1 MSISRG
7 CCQPKQASIMSIS
20 TADTTITE
28 HHEHQPRQVQ
38 PKHCQ
43 SEHRKHQLRQL
54 SATLPTSRC
63 CHQPKPAKA
72 SIMSISRGCHQPKH
86 KPGRASQAL
95 PPQAQHKPSIMS
107 ISCGNCRPCL
117 CCHQAK
123 HQPRRALRASGAAS
137 TKQITA
143 KRSIMSISRGSYH
156 LTRSRNRAS

>member
-7 CCQPKQASIMSIS
+7 RSNQS
-20 TADTTITE
+20 TG
-28 HHEHQPRQVQ
+28 
-38 PKHCQ
+38 Q

-143 KRSIMSISRGSYH
+143 EAEHHEYQPWQLPPQAQQKPSIMSISSGNCRPCCH
-156 LTRSRNRAS
+156 QPKHHPRRAS